1 MDRRPLLAAVA
12 SIVGYSI
19 GPVLVQVSDASAPV
33 FAFWRG
39 WLTILVTATGAAT
52 LRSVSSRRRRRTP
65 VSARTPAGAPG
76 GSPAAGIRPG
86 LFPLSVRWR
95 EWWTPVVAGV
105 LNGASTLAFIQAV
118 KLTSVAG
125 TTLILLMNPVLI
137 ALWAIPL
144 FGERPGIRFRLW
156 TLVALIGAAVV
167 VTGGSSGAG
176 GDPLG
181 MALAVVSVAL
191 LSTQM
196 VVTKVGRR
204 TLNTVPMHIT
214 TTVSG
219 ATFVTIV
226 GLLAGHD
233 FADIT
238 RTDVLC
244 VLGVVALPATTSSLL
259 MTWALRWLPA
269 NVPPL
274 IHLPIPFF
282 AGTLAWVFLDEAM
295 TLHHLL
301 GGAVTLVGVAAALLS
316 SSGRRL
322 LAAGSV
328 PGPPADPAPSAS
340 AQPPTGL
347 AGTTRPHEEDV

>member
-1 MDRRPLLAAVA
+1 MDRLPLYAAIA

-39 WLTILVTATGAAT
+39 WLTILVTATGATT
-52 LRSVSSRRRRRTP
+52 LGRVNSRRRGQTAVGPRI
-65 VSARTPAGAPG
+65 SAGTTGRSPAG
-76 GSPAAGIRPG
+76 SIRTG
-86 LFPLSVRWR
+86 AFALTAWR
-95 EWWTPVVAGV
+95 EWWAPVVAGV

-125 TTLILLMNPVLI
+125 TTLLLLMNPVLI

-156 TLVALIGAAVV
+156 TLVALIGAAMVI
-167 VTGGSSGAG
+167 TGGSLGPG

-181 MALAVVSVAL
+181 VALAVVSVVL

-204 TLNTVPMHIT
+204 TLDTVPVHIV

-219 ATFVTIV
+219 ATFVTIL
-226 GLLAGHD
+226 GLLTGHN
-233 FADIT
+233 FTEMT

-259 MTWALRWLPA
+259 MTWAVRWLPA

-282 AGTLAWVFLDEAM
+282 AGALAWLVLDEVM
-295 TLHHLL
+295 TLNHLI

-328 PGPPADPAPSAS
+328 PGPPTKPPS
-340 AQPPTGL
+340 
-347 AGTTRPHEEDV
+347 

>member
-1 MDRRPLLAAVA
+1 MDRRPLYAAVA

-39 WLTILVTATGAAT
+39 WLTILVTATGATT
-52 LRSVSSRRRRRTP
+52 LRRVNSRRRGQTP
-65 VSARTPAGAPG
+65 VGLRLPTGASPAGSMRTGVFPF
-76 GSPAAGIRPG
+76 AA
-86 LFPLSVRWR
+86 RWR
-95 EWWTPVVAGV
+95 EWWAPVVAGV

-125 TTLILLMNPVLI
+125 TSLLLLMNPVLI

-144 FGERPGIRFRLW
+144 FGERPGIRFRMW
-156 TLVALIGAAVV
+156 TLVALIGAAMVI
-167 VTGGSSGAG
+167 TGDSSGPG

-181 MALAVVSVAL
+181 VALAVVSVVL

-204 TLNTVPMHIT
+204 TLNTVPVHIV

-219 ATFVTIV
+219 ATFVTIF
-226 GLLAGHD
+226 GLLTGHHFTD
-233 FADIT
+233 MT

-259 MTWALRWLPA
+259 MTWAVRWLPA

-282 AGTLAWVFLDEAM
+282 AGALAWLVLDEVM
-295 TLHHLL
+295 TLNHLL

-328 PGPPADPAPSAS
+328 PGPPTKPPS
-340 AQPPTGL
+340 
-347 AGTTRPHEEDV
+347 

>member
-1 MDRRPLLAAVA
+1 MDRRPLYAAIA

-39 WLTILVTATGAAT
+39 WITILVTATGATT
-52 LRSVSSRRRRRTP
+52 LGKINSRRRGRTP
-65 VSARTPAGAPG
+65 VGTRVSAGVTGRSPAG
-76 GSPAAGIRPG
+76 SIRTG
-86 LFPLSVRWR
+86 VFALTAWR
-95 EWWTPVVAGV
+95 EWWAPVVAGV

-125 TTLILLMNPVLI
+125 TTLLLLMNPVLI
-137 ALWAIPL
+137 ALCAIPL

-156 TLVALIGAAVV
+156 TLVALIGAAMVIM
-167 VTGGSSGAG
+167 GGSSGPG

-181 MALAVVSVAL
+181 VALAVVSVVL

-204 TLNTVPMHIT
+204 TLNTVPVHIV

-219 ATFVTIV
+219 ATFVTIL
-226 GLLAGHD
+226 GLLTGHN
-233 FADIT
+233 FTEMT

-259 MTWALRWLPA
+259 MTWAVRWLPA

-274 IHLPIPFF
+274 IHLPVPFF
-282 AGTLAWVFLDEAM
+282 AGALAWLVLDEVM
-295 TLHHLL
+295 TLNHLI

-328 PGPPADPAPSAS
+328 PGPPTKPPS
-340 AQPPTGL
+340 
-347 AGTTRPHEEDV
+347 

>member
-1 MDRRPLLAAVA
+1 MDRRPLYAAIA

-39 WLTILVTATGAAT
+39 WLTILVTATGATT
-52 LRSVSSRRRRRTP
+52 LGRVNSRRRGRTAVGP
-65 VSARTPAGAPG
+65 RISAGTTGRSPAG
-76 GSPAAGIRPG
+76 SIRTG
-86 LFPLSVRWR
+86 AFALTAWR
-95 EWWTPVVAGV
+95 EWWAPVVAGV

-125 TTLILLMNPVLI
+125 TTLLLLMNPVLI

-156 TLVALIGAAVV
+156 TLVALIGAAMVI
-167 VTGGSSGAG
+167 TGGSSGPG

-181 MALAVVSVAL
+181 VALAVVSVVL

-204 TLNTVPMHIT
+204 TLDTVPVHIV

-219 ATFVTIV
+219 ATFVTIL
-226 GLLAGHD
+226 GLLTGHN
-233 FADIT
+233 FTEMT

-259 MTWALRWLPA
+259 MTWAVRWLPA

-282 AGTLAWVFLDEAM
+282 AGALAWLVLDEAM
-295 TLHHLL
+295 TLNHLI

-328 PGPPADPAPSAS
+328 PGPPTKPPS
-340 AQPPTGL
+340 
-347 AGTTRPHEEDV
+347 

>member
-1 MDRRPLLAAVA
+1 
-12 SIVGYSI
+12 
-19 GPVLVQVSDASAPV
+19 V
-33 FAFWRG
+33 FA
-39 WLTILVTATGAAT
+39 LTT
-52 LRSVSSRRRRRTP
+52 L
-65 VSARTPAGAPG
+65 
-76 GSPAAGIRPG
+76 
-86 LFPLSVRWR
+86 R
-95 EWWTPVVAGV
+95 EWWAPVVAGV

-125 TTLILLMNPVLI
+125 TTLLLLMNPVLI

-156 TLVALIGAAVV
+156 TLVALIGAAMVIM
-167 VTGGSSGAG
+167 GGSSGPG

-181 MALAVVSVAL
+181 VALAVVSVVL

-204 TLNTVPMHIT
+204 TLNTVPVHIV

-219 ATFVTIV
+219 ATFVTIL
-226 GLLAGHD
+226 GLLTGHD
-233 FADIT
+233 FTEMT

-259 MTWALRWLPA
+259 MTWAVRWLPA

-282 AGTLAWVFLDEAM
+282 AGALAWMLLDEVM
-295 TLHHLL
+295 TLNHLI

-328 PGPPADPAPSAS
+328 PGPPTKPPS
-340 AQPPTGL
+340 
-347 AGTTRPHEEDV
+347 

>member
-1 MDRRPLLAAVA
+1 MDRRPLYAAVA

-39 WLTILVTATGAAT
+39 WLTILVTATGATA
-52 LRSVSSRRRRRTP
+52 LGRIKSRRRGRT
-65 VSARTPAGAPG
+65 VGLRIPAGATG
-76 GSPAAGIRPG
+76 TSPVESIRTG
-86 LFPLSVRWR
+86 VFPLTARWR
-95 EWWTPVVAGV
+95 EWWAPVVAGV

-125 TTLILLMNPVLI
+125 TSLLLLMNPVLI

-156 TLVALIGAAVV
+156 TLVALVGAAMVIM
-167 VTGGSSGAG
+167 GDSSGPG

-181 MALAVVSVAL
+181 VALAVVSVVL
-191 LSTQM
+191 LATQM

-204 TLNTVPMHIT
+204 TLNTVPMHIVM
-214 TTVSG
+214 TVSG
-219 ATFVTIV
+219 ATFVTIF
-226 GLLAGHD
+226 GLLTGHN
-233 FADIT
+233 FIEMT

-259 MTWALRWLPA
+259 MTWAVRWLPA

-282 AGTLAWVFLDEAM
+282 AGALAWMVLDEVM
-295 TLHHLL
+295 TLHHLI
-301 GGAVTLVGVAAALLS
+301 GGAITLVGVAAALLS

-322 LAAGSV
+322 LHAGSV
-328 PGPPADPAPSAS
+328 PGPPASP
-340 AQPPTGL
+340 Q
-347 AGTTRPHEEDV
+347 

>member
-1 MDRRPLLAAVA
+1 MDRRPLYAAIA

-39 WLTILVTATGAAT
+39 WLTILVTATGATT
-52 LRSVSSRRRRRTP
+52 LGRVNSRRRGRTP
-65 VSARTPAGAPG
+65 VGPRVSAGSTGRSPVGSIRTGVFALTA
-76 GSPAAGIRPG
+76 
-86 LFPLSVRWR
+86 WR
-95 EWWTPVVAGV
+95 EWWAPVVAGV

-125 TTLILLMNPVLI
+125 TTLLLLMNPVLI

-156 TLVALIGAAVV
+156 TLVALIGAAMVIM
-167 VTGGSSGAG
+167 GGSSGPG

-181 MALAVVSVAL
+181 VALAVVSVVL

-204 TLNTVPMHIT
+204 TLNTVPVHIV

-219 ATFVTIV
+219 ATFVTIF
-226 GLLAGHD
+226 GLLTGHN
-233 FADIT
+233 FTEMT

-259 MTWALRWLPA
+259 MTWAVRWLPA

-282 AGTLAWVFLDEAM
+282 AGTLAWMVLDEVM
-295 TLHHLL
+295 TLNHLI

-328 PGPPADPAPSAS
+328 PGPPTKPPS
-340 AQPPTGL
+340 
-347 AGTTRPHEEDV
+347 

>member
-1 MDRRPLLAAVA
+1 MDRRPLYAAIA

-39 WLTILVTATGAAT
+39 WLTIMVTATGAAT
-52 LRSVSSRRRRRTP
+52 LRRVSSRRTG
-65 VSARTPAGAPG
+65 RTPARLPAPAGATG
-76 GSPAAGIRPG
+76 
-86 LFPLSVRWR
+86 RWR
-95 EWWTPVVAGV
+95 EWWAPVVAGV

-125 TTLILLMNPVLI
+125 TSLLLLMNPVLI

-156 TLVALIGAAVV
+156 TLVALVGAAMVIM
-167 VTGGSSGAG
+167 GGSSGPG

-181 MALAVVSVAL
+181 VTLAVVSVVL

-219 ATFVTIV
+219 ATFVTIF
-226 GLLAGHD
+226 GLLTGHSFTD
-233 FADIT
+233 MT

-259 MTWALRWLPA
+259 MTWAVRWLPA

-282 AGTLAWVFLDEAM
+282 AGALAWM
-295 TLHHLL
+295 TLGEVMTVNHLI

-328 PGPPADPAPSAS
+328 PGPPADPAP
-340 AQPPTGL
+340 
-347 AGTTRPHEEDV
+347 

>member
-1 MDRRPLLAAVA
+1 MDRRPLYAAVA

-19 GPVLVQVSDASAPV
+19 GPVLVQVADASAPV

-39 WLTILVTATGAAT
+39 WLTILVTATGATA
-52 LRSVSSRRRRRTP
+52 LGRVKSRRRGRTP
-65 VSARTPAGAPG
+65 LGLQIPAGA
-76 GSPAAGIRPG
+76 SPVESMRTGV
-86 LFPLSVRWR
+86 FPLTTKWR
-95 EWWTPVVAGV
+95 EWWAPVVAGV

-125 TTLILLMNPVLI
+125 TSLLLLMNPVLI

-156 TLVALIGAAVV
+156 TLVALIGAAMVIM
-167 VTGGSSGAG
+167 GDSSGPG

-181 MALAVVSVAL
+181 VALAVVSVVL
-191 LSTQM
+191 LATQM

-204 TLNTVPMHIT
+204 TLNTVPMHIVM
-214 TTVSG
+214 TVSG
-219 ATFVTIV
+219 ATFVTIF
-226 GLLAGHD
+226 GLLTGHN
-233 FADIT
+233 FTEMT

-259 MTWALRWLPA
+259 MTWAVRWLPA

-282 AGTLAWVFLDEAM
+282 AGALAWMVLDEVM
-295 TLHHLL
+295 TLNHLI

-322 LAAGSV
+322 LTAGSV
-328 PGPPADPAPSAS
+328 PGPPMKPPS
-340 AQPPTGL
+340 
-347 AGTTRPHEEDV
+347 

>member
-1 MDRRPLLAAVA
+1 MDRRPLYAAIA

-39 WLTILVTATGAAT
+39 WLTILVTATGATT
-52 LRSVSSRRRRRTP
+52 LRRVNSRRRGWTP
-65 VSARTPAGAPG
+65 VGLRIPAGDTSR
-76 GSPAAGIRPG
+76 SPAGSMRTG
-86 LFPLSVRWR
+86 VFPLTSRWR
-95 EWWTPVVAGV
+95 EWWAPLVAGV

-125 TTLILLMNPVLI
+125 TSLLLLMNPVLI

-156 TLVALIGAAVV
+156 TLVALIGAATVIM
-167 VTGGSSGAG
+167 GDSSGPG

-181 MALAVVSVAL
+181 VALAVVSVVL
-191 LSTQM
+191 LATQM
-196 VVTKVGRR
+196 VVTKLGRR
-204 TLNTVPMHIT
+204 TLSTVPMHIAA
-214 TTVSG
+214 TVSG
-219 ATFVTIV
+219 ATFVTIF
-226 GLLAGHD
+226 GLLTGHD
-233 FADIT
+233 FTDMT

-259 MTWALRWLPA
+259 MTWAVRWLPA

-282 AGTLAWVFLDEAM
+282 AGALAWMVLDEVM
-295 TLHHLL
+295 TLNHLI

-328 PGPPADPAPSAS
+328 PGPPAKPPS
-340 AQPPTGL
+340 
-347 AGTTRPHEEDV
+347 

>member
-39 WLTILVTATGAAT
+39 WLTILATATGAAT
-52 LRSVSSRRRRRTP
+52 LRTVSSRRRERTP
-65 VSARTPAGAPG
+65 VSTRQ
-76 GSPAAGIRPG
+76 G
-86 LFPLSVRWR
+86 LFPLTVRWR

-233 FADIT
+233 FTDIT

-282 AGTLAWVFLDEAM
+282 AGTLAWVFLDEVM

-328 PGPPADPAPSAS
+328 PGPPAGPAPS
-340 AQPPTGL
+340 
-347 AGTTRPHEEDV
+347 

>member
-1 MDRRPLLAAVA
+1 MDRRPLYAAIA

-33 FAFWRG
+33 FTFWRG
-39 WLTILVTATGAAT
+39 WLTMLVTATGAAT
-52 LRSVSSRRRRRTP
+52 LRRFNSRRRGRTP
-65 VSARTPAGAPG
+65 VRVPTRSGATGRHPVGSNRT
-76 GSPAAGIRPG
+76 G
-86 LFPLSVRWR
+86 LFPLSIRWR
-95 EWWTPVVAGV
+95 EWWAPVVAGV

-156 TLVALIGAAVV
+156 TMVALIGAAVV
-167 VTGGSSGAG
+167 IMGASSGPG

-181 MALAVVSVAL
+181 VALAVVSVVL

-204 TLNTVPMHIT
+204 TLNTVPLHIV

-219 ATFVTIV
+219 ATFVTIF
-226 GLLAGHD
+226 GLLTGHNFTD
-233 FADIT
+233 MT

-269 NVPPL
+269 NVPAL

-282 AGTLAWVFLDEAM
+282 AGGLAWVVLDEAM
-295 TLHHLL
+295 TLNHLI
-301 GGAVTLVGVAAALLS
+301 GGAVTLAGVAAALLS
-316 SSGRRL
+316 SSGRML

-328 PGPPADPAPSAS
+328 PGPPAKPSS
-340 AQPPTGL
+340 
-347 AGTTRPHEEDV
+347 

>member
-1 MDRRPLLAAVA
+1 MDRRPLYAAMA

-39 WLTILVTATGAAT
+39 WLTMLVTATGAAT
-52 LRSVSSRRRRRTP
+52 LRSINSRRSGRTP
-65 VSARTPAGAPG
+65 VGFRTSAGATGRSPV
-76 GSPAAGIRPG
+76 GSIRTG
-86 LFPLSVRWR
+86 LFPLSVKWR
-95 EWWTPVVAGV
+95 EWWAPVVAGV

-125 TTLILLMNPVLI
+125 TSLLLLMNPVLI

-156 TLVALIGAAVV
+156 TVVALIGAAVV
-167 VTGGSSGAG
+167 IMGDSSGQG
-176 GDPLG
+176 GNPLG
-181 MALAVVSVAL
+181 VALAVFSVVL
-191 LSTQM
+191 LATQM

-219 ATFVTIV
+219 ATFVTAF
-226 GLLAGHD
+226 GLLTGHNFTD
-233 FADIT
+233 MT

-259 MTWALRWLPA
+259 MTWAVRWLPA

-282 AGTLAWVFLDEAM
+282 AGTLAWVVLDEVM
-295 TLHHLL
+295 TPNHLI
-301 GGAVTLVGVAAALLS
+301 GGAVTLVGVSAALLS
-316 SSGRRL
+316 SSGRSL

-328 PGPPADPAPSAS
+328 PGPPAKPPS
-340 AQPPTGL
+340 
-347 AGTTRPHEEDV
+347 

>member
-39 WLTILVTATGAAT
+39 WLTIMVTATGAAT
-52 LRSVSSRRRRRTP
+52 LRRVSSRRMG
-65 VSARTPAGAPG
+65 RTPAGLPAP
-76 GSPAAGIRPG
+76 AGATG
-86 LFPLSVRWR
+86 RWR
-95 EWWTPVVAGV
+95 EWWAPVVAGV

-125 TTLILLMNPVLI
+125 TSLLLLMNPVLI

-156 TLVALIGAAVV
+156 TLVALVGAAMVI
-167 VTGGSSGAG
+167 TGGSSGPG

-181 MALAVVSVAL
+181 VTLAVVSVVL
-191 LSTQM
+191 LSIQM

-219 ATFVTIV
+219 ATFVTIF
-226 GLLAGHD
+226 GLLTGHSFTD
-233 FADIT
+233 MT

-244 VLGVVALPATTSSLL
+244 VIGVVALPATTSSLL

-282 AGTLAWVFLDEAM
+282 AGTLAWVFLDEVM

-328 PGPPADPAPSAS
+328 PGPPAGPAP
-340 AQPPTGL
+340 
-347 AGTTRPHEEDV
+347 

>member
-1 MDRRPLLAAVA
+1 MDRRPLYAAIA

-39 WLTILVTATGAAT
+39 WITILVTATGVTT
-52 LRSVSSRRRRRTP
+52 LGRVNSRRRGRTP
-65 VSARTPAGAPG
+65 VGPRVSAGSTGR
-76 GSPAAGIRPG
+76 SPAASIRTG
-86 LFPLSVRWR
+86 VFALTAWR
-95 EWWTPVVAGV
+95 AWWAPVVAGV

-125 TTLILLMNPVLI
+125 TTLLLLMNPVLI

-156 TLVALIGAAVV
+156 TLVALIGAAMVIM
-167 VTGGSSGAG
+167 GGSSGPG

-181 MALAVVSVAL
+181 VALAVVSVVL

-204 TLNTVPMHIT
+204 TLNTVPVHIV

-219 ATFVTIV
+219 ATFVTIL
-226 GLLAGHD
+226 GLLTGHN
-233 FADIT
+233 FTEMT

-259 MTWALRWLPA
+259 MTWAVRWLPA

-274 IHLPIPFF
+274 IHLPVPFF
-282 AGTLAWVFLDEAM
+282 AGALAWLVLDEVM
-295 TLHHLL
+295 TLNHLI

-328 PGPPADPAPSAS
+328 PGPPTKPPS
-340 AQPPTGL
+340 
-347 AGTTRPHEEDV
+347 

>member
-1 MDRRPLLAAVA
+1 MA

-52 LRSVSSRRRRRTP
+52 LRRVASRRHRRT
-65 VSARTPAGAPG
+65 SAGLRTPAGAPG
-76 GSPAAGIRPG
+76 RSPVASTRTGV
-86 LFPLSVRWR
+86 FPLTVMWR
-95 EWWTPVVAGV
+95 AWWAPVVAGV

-125 TTLILLMNPVLI
+125 TALLLLMNPVLI

-156 TLVALIGAAVV
+156 TLVALIGAAMVIM
-167 VTGGSSGAG
+167 GGSSGPG

-181 MALAVVSVAL
+181 VALAVVSVVL
-191 LSTQM
+191 LATQM

-204 TLNTVPMHIT
+204 TLDTVPMHMT

-219 ATFVTIV
+219 ATFVTIF
-226 GLLAGHD
+226 GLLAGHSFTD
-233 FADIT
+233 MT

-259 MTWALRWLPA
+259 MTWAVRWLPA

-282 AGTLAWVFLDEAM
+282 AGALAWVVLDEVM
-295 TLHHLL
+295 TLNHLI

-328 PGPPADPAPSAS
+328 PGPPAKPPPS
-340 AQPPTGL
+340 PRG
-347 AGTTRPHEEDV
+347 EDV

>member
-39 WLTILVTATGAAT
+39 WLTILATATGAAT
-52 LRSVSSRRRRRTP
+52 LRTVSSRRRERTP
-65 VSARTPAGAPG
+65 VSTRQ
-76 GSPAAGIRPG
+76 G
-86 LFPLSVRWR
+86 LFPLTVRWR

-233 FADIT
+233 FTDIT

-282 AGTLAWVFLDEAM
+282 AGTLAWVFLDEVM

-301 GGAVTLVGVAAALLS
+301 GGA
-316 SSGRRL
+316 
-322 LAAGSV
+322 
-328 PGPPADPAPSAS
+328 
-340 AQPPTGL
+340 
-347 AGTTRPHEEDV
+347 